1 MLVIAFTFSLHRL
14 GWPKI
19 LLQPSA
25 PFTRRDV
32 PPVSLIELDN
42 KLRGMADELL
52 SMFREFKPV
61 PEKIIVT
68 QKVETSRSH
77 QGDKLNDAVS
87 FNTHDLAQMR
97 QIHVK
102 VVENLPELP
111 LQLFSGQG
119 IVIVG
124 GGNFLRIVLHSI
136 RMLRRSGTTLPVELW
151 MADSS
156 EYDSNFCR
164 EVLTLQVRCRVLAN
178 YIGEGVIGRYQL
190 KSFAILLS
198 SFAEVLYLD
207 ADNFSVRPLD
217 DIFGAE
223 NYTITGVVIW
233 PDYWASTV
241 SPWLYYIINCSQ
253 RFMRT
258 CESGQLMWNKRSHFA
273 SLTLACYYNFYGPD
287 YFYPLLSLGAAG
299 EGDKET
305 FLLACEAL
313 GQPYTFIDTNIV
325 TIGYNDVSEFHGSG
339 MMQADPQNISQ
350 YLFIH
355 AHYPKMDGPTL
366 FAEETLHNSQGDRIP
381 SFWGAAAS
389 DMVGYDVE
397 TAAFEEL
404 AYVECNSSL
413 ATADAVVCHRI
424 IDHVEWR
431 LRESDADSTGDNSKN
446 STGEQ

>member
-1 MLVIAFTFSLHRL
+1 
-14 GWPKI
+14 
-19 LLQPSA
+19 
-25 PFTRRDV
+25 
-32 PPVSLIELDN
+32 
-42 KLRGMADELL
+42 MADDLL

-61 PEKIIVT
+61 PEKIIVS
-68 QKVETSRSH
+68 QKVETSGSH
-77 QGDKLNDAVS
+77 QGDKLSNAVS

-97 QIHVK
+97 QMHVK

-111 LQLFSGQG
+111 FQLFSSQG
-119 IVIVG
+119 IVMVG
-124 GGNFLRIVLHSI
+124 GGKFLRIVLHSI

-164 EVLTLQVRCRVLAN
+164 EVLTLQVRCRVLAD
-178 YIGEGVIGRYQL
+178 YVGEGVIGRYQL

-217 DIFGAE
+217 HIFGAE

-241 SPWLYYIINCSQ
+241 SPWLYYIINRSQ

-258 CESGQLMWNKRSHFA
+258 CESGQLMWNKHSHFA

-305 FLLACEAL
+305 FLLACDAL

-325 TIGYNDVSEFHGSG
+325 TIGYNEVSEFHGSG
-339 MMQADPQNISQ
+339 MMQADPQNISR

-355 AHYPKMDGPTL
+355 AHYPKMDGPNL
-366 FAEETLHNSQGDRIP
+366 FAEGTLQNSQGDRIP
-381 SFWGAAAS
+381 SFWGVAAS
-389 DMVGYDVE
+389 DMAGYDVE

-413 ATADAVVCHRI
+413 ATPDSVICHRI

-431 LRESDADSTGDNSKN
+431 LREVTGVN
-446 STGEQ
+446 G